1 MKVGLKSFVRRA
13 KASITTQGPTF
24 NLRFSKVNVSPTNTK
39 HHWSISMTSKIKH
52 HCRVCGLFHEDP
64 PWGEDDKTPTYEI
77 CSCCGVEFGYGDTTL
92 ENVRAL
98 RGGWLSS
105 GCEWLEPS
113 DKPKNWDAEEQIK
126 MIPEH
131 FK

>member
-1 MKVGLKSFVRRA
+1 
-13 KASITTQGPTF
+13 
-24 NLRFSKVNVSPTNTK
+24 
-39 HHWSISMTSKIKH
+39 MTSKIKH

-126 MIPEH
+126 TIPDH